1 MPLLRYRTRDLA
13 SYDDSLCPCGRTHR
27 RLSRIQGRTDDMIII
42 KGVNIFPLQI
52 ERVLMALPEVHTNYL
67 VEIKREN
74 FNDQML
80 VKVEVQEDFFR
91 EDLKYLTSLR
101 KRLTEALKS
110 ELLIT
115 PQVELVEPNTLP
127 RSEGK
132 ALRIVDLRT

>member
-1 MPLLRYRTRDLA
+1 
-13 SYDDSLCPCGRTHR
+13 
-27 RLSRIQGRTDDMIII
+27 
-42 KGVNIFPLQI
+42 
-52 ERVLMALPEVHTNYL
+52 
-67 VEIKREN
+67 
-74 FNDQML
+74 ML